1 MSFAKLRNDEQLGL
15 GFAVVVHAVLLAALA
30 WQATRP
36 APFVLPPDRMVVSL
50 AQDVA
55 PVAEAHQISRE
66 SQEIPEVSEQVA
78 ETPPPP
84 RTPPRTVVNRTAER
98 QQNSRTQQTNQ
109 RSAIPEDFLNERQVE
124 RSGESSLVPADQI
137 GRRELRSIQN
147 ALAEQVAP
155 HWTPPSGADS
165 ELLVTILTFDLN
177 EDGSLKGRPQV
188 VSQQGVTDANRAQA
202 GRHAELAIRAVQLAA
217 PFDLPPEYYLA
228 WRRIRTMRM
237 NWDL

>member
-1 MSFAKLRNDEQLGL
+1 MSFAKLRSDEQLGL
-15 GFAVVVHAVLLAALA
+15 GFAVVIHAVLLAALA

-36 APFVLPPDRMVVSL
+36 AAIVSPPERMVVSL
-50 AQDVA
+50 AENTA
-55 PVAEAHQISRE
+55 LVAEAPEISDD
-66 SQEIPEVSEQVA
+66 SQEIPEPVEQVA
-78 ETPPPP
+78 ESPP
-84 RTPPRTVVNRTAER
+84 TQAPPRTVVNRAAER
-98 QQNSRTQQTNQ
+98 QQAQRNQQASRE
-109 RSAIPEDFLNERQVE
+109 SIIPEDFLNERQE
-124 RSGESSLVPADQI
+124 AQSGESRLVPANQI

-147 ALAEQVAP
+147 ALAAQVAP

-177 EDGSLKGRPQV
+177 EDGSLGGRPRV
-188 VSQQGVTDANRAQA
+188 ASQQGVTDANRAQA